1 MRITLILI
9 LQIFMM
15 IMTSDRVMSSPFSM
29 SVRGQ
34 AKVKGIVRYAF
45 YSLLSCF
52 VLTCSNNHFYM
63 NVIFLSEMI
72 IFTFKGNRVTIY
84 WFLTK
89 ILIIKIS
96 AKTIL
101 VKIV

>member
-15 IMTSDRVMSSPFSM
+15 IMSSDRVMSSPFSM

-34 AKVKGIVRYAF
+34 SKVKGIVRYAF

-72 IFTFKGNRVTIY
+72 IFTPKYGGIM
-84 WFLTK
+84 
-89 ILIIKIS
+89 ILNTGPIS
-96 AKTIL
+96 FYKYFP
-101 VKIV
+101 